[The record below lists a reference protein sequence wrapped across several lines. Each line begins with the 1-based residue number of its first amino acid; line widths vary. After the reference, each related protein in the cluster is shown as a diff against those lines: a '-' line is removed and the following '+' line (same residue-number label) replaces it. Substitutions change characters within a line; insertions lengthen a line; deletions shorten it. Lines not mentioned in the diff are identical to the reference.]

1 MDRGTKVVHMD
12 NGDTF
17 YVLINPHNFG
27 EQEAMIR
34 IKKNKKTG
42 KLETKT
48 KYGDG
53 DLFGD
58 D

>member
-17 YVLINPHNFG
+17 YILINPHNFG

-53 DLFGD
+53 DLF
-58 D
+58 